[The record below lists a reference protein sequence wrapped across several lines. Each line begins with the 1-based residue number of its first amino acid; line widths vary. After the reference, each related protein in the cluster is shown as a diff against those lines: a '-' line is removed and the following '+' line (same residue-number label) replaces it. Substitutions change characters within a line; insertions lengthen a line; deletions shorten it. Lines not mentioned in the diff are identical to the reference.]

1 MQQTVTAFVSIFLNL
16 FMPEEEEDE
25 APSIT
30 ANEVD
35 VPGDR
40 EEWQLI
46 QHKKGME
53 VNGVRNVGKI
63 GKMDE
68 EKGGQ

>member
-1 MQQTVTAFVSIFLNL
+1 
-16 FMPEEEEDE
+16 MPEEDEDE

-35 VPGDR
+35 VPGDL

-46 QHKKGME
+46 QHRKRIE
-53 VNGVRNVGKI
+53 ANGVRNAREI

-68 EKGGQ
+68 EKGAL

>member
-1 MQQTVTAFVSIFLNL
+1 
-16 FMPEEEEDE
+16 MPEEEEDE